1 MGFITKPIG
10 VTLIAAIIIGLF
22 NFTNLADMANLIGIN
37 LVLLFFTLFIHELG
51 HVLLGVGAGYRF
63 NYLTV
68 GPITIENTERIHM
81 KWNDSWFLFG
91 GVASCTPLSSDLTS
105 IAKQHKRF
113 VAGGP
118 LFSIVTAIASFIVGK
133 IFDIQFIIYF
143 SILNL
148 IIFIATILPYKGAL
162 KSDGRV
168 LMELSRGGKETE
180 QFLVSLLL
188 LKEMNSP
195 KHPMEWSEE
204 LIEQAKT
211 LPPTVDNATVAY
223 ILFYYT
229 ILKEGYEK
237 ASELIEPFKQIPVTK
252 ENKFALYFIQ
262 HIQQID
268 FIVQKNDN
276 EERIMQFHQFM
287 NPMEPISFK
296 RSEAILAILKGNQQE
311 AVRKLSEV
319 MKEIQK
325 GKRLFGFFY
334 AEEQLTNYLKKVMGL
349 EEFVKV

>member
-10 VTLIAAIIIGLF
+10 VTLIAAIMIGML
-22 NFTNLADMANLIGIN
+22 NFTDLADMANLIGIN
-37 LVLLFFTLFIHELG
+37 LVLLFLTVFIHELG
-51 HVLLGVGAGYRF
+51 HVLLGIGTGYRF

-91 GVASCTPLSSDLTS
+91 GVASCTPLSSDITL

-113 VAGGP
+113 VVGGP
-118 LFSIVTAIASFIVGK
+118 LFSIVTAIVSFILGMT
-133 IFDIQFIIYF
+133 FDIQFITYF
-143 SILNL
+143 AILNL
-148 IIFIATILPYKGAL
+148 LIFIATILPYKGAL

-168 LMELSRGGKETE
+168 LMEIAKGGKETE
-180 QFLVSLLL
+180 EFLVSLLL

-195 KHPMEWSEE
+195 KHPKEWSEE

-229 ILKEGYEK
+229 LLKEDYEK

-252 ENKFALYFIQ
+252 ENKFSLYFIQ

-268 FIVQKNDN
+268 LIVKKNNN
-276 EERIMQFHQFM
+276 EGKIKEFHQFM
-287 NPMEPISFK
+287 NLMEPISYK
-296 RSEAILAILKGNQQE
+296 RSEAILATLKGDQQE
-311 AVRKLSEV
+311 EVRKLSEV

-325 GKRLFGFFY
+325 GKKLFGFFY
-334 AEEQLTNYLKKVMGL
+334 AEEQLTNFLIKEMGIKHS
-349 EEFVKV
+349 FK